1 MNVRVS
7 AGEARNRSLLRGSVA
22 LCPILLALAL
32 LACGGG
38 GTKPAAT
45 VVEKPTIAPE
55 LACPTSKNFKLAD
68 GKLRCRELP
77 LTIDFPANSEME
89 RQDSQN
95 LSFIRAT
102 LDRGVLAIFAE
113 PRFGTSDGDLEGLE
127 KRLAAVVKGIAEDA
141 TIVPVAAPPED
152 GATASTGITFTTPD
166 GGAGVM
172 YGYLAHGWFVAVLAG
187 GRLAE
192 TPARPDQPM
201 GKAFL
206 ASLVLRK
213 PVTGWETRDVFSGIK
228 LDLPLAAWEV
238 QEEADVS
245 GTVKVSKLYAAVE
258 ENVWIG
264 ARDLQQSPKCELFQ
278 NVTDADVPAIVKNM
292 FGTEDLEVTGKLVKI
307 GTQAISAQ
315 LVVPGKTMALY
326 LICDDPRVVLITVTG
341 TRPIAELTQTIDR
354 VTRSFKR

>member
-1 MNVRVS
+1 MHACVS
-7 AGEARNRSLLRGSVA
+7 GEARNILLIRLPLRGFVA
-22 LCPILLALAL
+22 SCFISLAI
-32 LACGGG
+32 ACGG
-38 GTKPAAT
+38 TKASTPT
-45 VVEKPTIAPE
+45 VVEKPVEAVDP
-55 LACPTSKNFKLAD
+55 ACPTTKSFKLPD
-68 GKLRCRELP
+68 GKLHCRELP

-89 RQDSQN
+89 RQDSEN
-95 LSFIRAT
+95 LTFIRAT

-113 PRFGTSDGDLEGLE
+113 PRFATIDDNVEGLK

-141 TIVPVAAPPED
+141 TIVDVTAPPEE
-152 GATASTGITFTTPD
+152 GATTSTGITFTTPD
-166 GGAGVM
+166 GGAGTM

-206 ASLVLRK
+206 ASLVLRAPAK
-213 PVTGWETRDVFSGIK
+213 GWETREVFSGIK

-238 QEEADVS
+238 QEEADVT
-245 GTVKVSKLYAAVE
+245 GTVKMSKLYAAVE

-264 ARDLQQSPKCELFQ
+264 ARDLQQSAKCELFQ
-278 NVTDADVPAIVKNM
+278 GVTDADVPAIVKKM

-341 TRPIAELTQTIDR
+341 TRPVAEITTTIDR
-354 VTRSFKR
+354 ITRAFKR

>member
-1 MNVRVS
+1 MNARVL
-7 AGEARNRSLLRGSVA
+7 AGEARNIFLLCGSVA
-22 LCPILLALAL
+22 LRPVFLAIAM

-38 GTKPAAT
+38 APTTTTLPA
-45 VVEKPTIAPE
+45 EKPIVAPDP
-55 LACPTSKNFKLAD
+55 ACPTSKTFKLAD
-68 GKLRCRELP
+68 GKFRCRELP

-89 RQDSQN
+89 RQDSEN
-95 LSFIRAT
+95 LTFIRAT

-113 PRFGTSDGDLEGLE
+113 PRFATIDGDIEGLK

-141 TIVPVAAPPED
+141 TLVDVAAPPEE
-152 GATASTGITFTTPD
+152 GATTSTGITFTTPD
-166 GGAGVM
+166 GGAGTM

-213 PVTGWETRDVFSGIK
+213 PVTGWETREVFSGVK

-238 QEEADVS
+238 QEEPDVT
-245 GTVKVSKLYAAVE
+245 GTVKMSKLYAAVDE
-258 ENVWIG
+258 KVWIG
-264 ARDLQQSPKCELFQ
+264 ARDLAQSAKCELFQ
-278 NVTDADVPAIVKNM
+278 GVTDADVPGIVKKM
-292 FGTEDLEVTGKLVKI
+292 FGSDDLEVTGKLVKI
-307 GTQAISAQ
+307 GTQTISAQ
-315 LVVPGKTMALY
+315 LVVPGKTMTLY

-341 TRPIAELTQTIDR
+341 SRPIPELTTTIDR
-354 VTRSFKR
+354 ITRAFKR